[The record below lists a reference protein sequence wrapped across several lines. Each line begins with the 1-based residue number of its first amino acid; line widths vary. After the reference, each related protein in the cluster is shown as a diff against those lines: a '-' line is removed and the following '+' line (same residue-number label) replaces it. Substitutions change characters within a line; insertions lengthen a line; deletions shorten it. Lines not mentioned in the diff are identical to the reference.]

1 MATCPSG
8 HESAATDYCDT
19 CGMRMDGA
27 SPSSASVSA
36 AAPVTG
42 ETAPPAAVPAE
53 PCPVCQTPRTGRF
66 CEHCGYDFNGPAP
79 GPGPDTSA
87 GWTAVVTAD
96 REYFDSMQESEGT
109 SGPGIEFPAAF
120 PPRVVRLAGSDM
132 RIGRRSAADGS
143 PPDIDLTG
151 PPADV
156 GVSHRHAR
164 LVAEPDGSWSLVD
177 EGSTNGTQLNGA
189 EVAAN
194 VRTPLHD
201 GDRIGIGRWTVVT
214 IRGRRP

>member
-1 MATCPSG
+1 MATCPAG
-8 HESAATDYCDT
+8 HESTATDYCDT

-27 SPSSASVSA
+27 SASASSES
-36 AAPVTG
+36 AAPVAG
-42 ETAPPAAVPAE
+42 ETAPPAPLPAE
-53 PCPVCQTPRTGRF
+53 PCPVCQTSRTGRF
-66 CEHCGYDFNGPAP
+66 CEHCGYDFNGPPPTPGAAP
-79 GPGPDTSA
+79 SI

-96 REYFDSMQESEGT
+96 REYFESMQESEGT
-109 SGPGIEFPAAF
+109 GGPAIEFPTAY
-120 PPRVVRLAGSDM
+120 PPREVRLTGSDM

-151 PPADV
+151 PPADA

-164 LVAEPDGSWSLVD
+164 LVAEPDGTWSLVD

-189 EVAAN
+189 DVAAN

-201 GDRIGIGRWTVVT
+201 GDRIGIGRWTILT
-214 IRGRRP
+214 IRRG